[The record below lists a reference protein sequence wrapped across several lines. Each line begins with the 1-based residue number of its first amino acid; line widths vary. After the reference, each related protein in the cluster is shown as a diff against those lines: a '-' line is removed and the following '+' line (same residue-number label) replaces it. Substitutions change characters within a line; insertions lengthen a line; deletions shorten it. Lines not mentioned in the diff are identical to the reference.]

1 MPCFAGS
8 IQYKKDYVPLPACL
22 FLSLCL
28 WAPPCT
34 EYQEYRFCDRFVSYL
49 QNCIFYSEVCYCI
62 LLFFIVRFTLLFESP
77 RHIDLFIHLNL
88 SRLVALVHS
97 SAFATSSR
105 WLPQDFWGLHNST
118 RQVFCFN
125 RFNRSVCDFHFLFA
139 KLLWTFQYLQ
149 KEANMYFSN
158 PRMRF
163 NASRMSIHSSRV
175 SLYSIHSSSVSVQSS
190 MVSIL
195 SCRVSFHSSIVWLHS
210 SKGESP
216 QLQGKLPLLQ
226 G

>member
-8 IQYKKDYVPLPACL
+8 IQYKNDYAPLPACI

-62 LLFFIVRFTLLFESP
+62 LLFFLIVRFSLLFESP
-77 RHIDLFIHLNL
+77 RHIYLFISMNL

-105 WLPQDFWGLHNST
+105 WLSQDFWGLHNST
-118 RQVFCFN
+118 RQVFCLIGLIGYYVT
-125 RFNRSVCDFHFLFA
+125 SFLIFQTSSNIAIFA
-139 KLLWTFQYLQ
+139 KGSKYVFLNFEDL
-149 KEANMYFSN
+149 
-158 PRMRF
+158 
-163 NASRMSIHSSRV
+163 
-175 SLYSIHSSSVSVQSS
+175 VQS
-190 MVSIL
+190 L
-195 SCRVSFHSSIVWLHS
+195 QNEH
-210 SKGESP
+210 P
-216 QLQGKLPLLQ
+216 QLKGKPLQHSKL
-226 G
+226 